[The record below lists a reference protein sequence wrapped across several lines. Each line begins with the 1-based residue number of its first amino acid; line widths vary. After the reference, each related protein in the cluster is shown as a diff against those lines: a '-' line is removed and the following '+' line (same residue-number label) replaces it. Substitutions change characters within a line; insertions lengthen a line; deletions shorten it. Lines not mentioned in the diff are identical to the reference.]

1 MKQCDVNNL
10 VRSVYHTWNCGNL
23 NTITSN
29 VCGHLEKVLC
39 LINEGR
45 GGNDLAESKHGL
57 KHEELKFDILK
68 NIFYQKEAVFGFVD
82 DIIAD
87 DNVDNDDAPS
97 LYLFVVTISPLWPTI
112 GQRRLKLHVSI
123 ERIHSCYLPSH

>member
-1 MKQCDVNNL
+1 MKQCDVNNF

-45 GGNDLAESKHGL
+45 RSNDLTESKHGL

-68 NIFYQKEAVFGFVD
+68 NIFYQKEAVFGFID

-87 DNVDNDDAPS
+87 DNVDNDDPGGKVE
-97 LYLFVVTISPLWPTI
+97 FEE
-112 GQRRLKLHVSI
+112 SI
-123 ERIHSCYLPSH
+123 V